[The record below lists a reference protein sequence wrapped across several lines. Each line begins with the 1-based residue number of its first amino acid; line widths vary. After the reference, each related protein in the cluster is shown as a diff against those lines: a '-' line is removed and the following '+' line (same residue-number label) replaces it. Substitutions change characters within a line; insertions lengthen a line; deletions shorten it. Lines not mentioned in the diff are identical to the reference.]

1 LISGGAFRGFVGLKP
16 LKKRKRFTLFGRAIS
31 QYLQNIPV
39 SGSRYRRDASA

>member
-1 LISGGAFRGFVGLKP
+1 LISGGAFRGSTSLKP
-16 LKKRKRFTLFGRAIS
+16 LKKDIYSFGRAIS